1 MMTLQ
6 QLLEKY
12 EGNLSLKKVCD
23 TLGVCYQYALKAS
36 KQPIVGEAY
45 DPNTINYVAV
55 EKVIARK
62 GDINDFDW
70 DAIVAAPKA
79 YAPLNTL
86 TEFEVGTQFRFR
98 YDDKEVVRTIVYM
111 TGSYVVH
118 TSSVD
123 GNEKPSV
130 QNNDTFLHQ
139 SPRIV
144 A

>member
-6 QLLEKY
+6 QLLEGY
-12 EGNLSLKKVCD
+12 EGKLSLRKVCD
-23 TLGVCYQYALKAS
+23 VMGVCYQYALKAS
-36 KQPIVGEAY
+36 KQPVAGEAY
-45 DPNTINYVAV
+45 DPNAINYAAV

-62 GDINDFDW
+62 GNLADHDW
-70 DAIVAAPKA
+70 DAIVAAAKV
-79 YAPLNTL
+79 YTPLNAL
-86 TEFEVGTQFRFR
+86 TEFGVGTQFRFR
-98 YDDKEVVRTIVYM
+98 YDDKEVIRTIVYM

-123 GNEKPSV
+123 DNEKPSV